1 MYFAEIPHSEEW
13 WFMCLFLDGIY
24 LFIKLFIVTWCKAW
38 IQPKKERR
46 KLPPPLSHLTLPW
59 PRMLLS
65 NKVFPEYGTLL
76 TFTFPPLAT
85 IDSRLQ
91 FFSASTI
98 FLRYGIVSLNQ
109 LYFAMYSFNILQR
122 ACRSMARAFKVSAT
136 DTL

>member
-1 MYFAEIPHSEEW
+1 MFVSRWHLSFHQAVY
-13 WFMCLFLDGIY
+13 CY
-24 LFIKLFIVTWCKAW
+24 LVQSVDSA
-38 IQPKKERR
+38 QERKKETA
-46 KLPPPLSHLTLPW
+46 PPPLSHLTLPW